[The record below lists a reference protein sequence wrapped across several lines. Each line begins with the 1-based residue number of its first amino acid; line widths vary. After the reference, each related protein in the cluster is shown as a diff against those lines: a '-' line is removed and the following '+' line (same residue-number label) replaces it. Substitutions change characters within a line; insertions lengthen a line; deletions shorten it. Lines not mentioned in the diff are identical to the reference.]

1 MMRMRMKWQAGCL
14 AMLLAAGGSAG
25 GSAAAQA
32 HRHGH
37 GEAGHMAVKAAAC
50 KGFVVLSNGYA
61 VMSGMSEKGGHG
73 TMAMGGG
80 HGQGMAHGGHG
91 QSHAGTGHGH
101 QATGHAGTGHG
112 HQAGLGHQAEGHG
125 SGTKDPLMGLK
136 HGDDVPVTAGRLCVP
151 VDDAAGSWIAV
162 SAQEGVH
169 VRVRSLKGGLAHNSR
184 ANEAFEVE
192 VMEGTKPVEGAS
204 VRLKAR
210 MPHHDR
216 SMAGGHGLANDPEV
230 RGIEA
235 RPAGPGRYTVR
246 TADFSMAGSWLFEIG
261 VSRGGKEVKAYFA
274 TPVGEE

>member
-1 MMRMRMKWQAGCL
+1 MIRMKWQAGCL
-14 AMLLAAGGSAG
+14 AVLLAAAG
-25 GSAAAQA
+25 GAAGQT
-32 HRHGH
+32 HQHGH
-37 GEAGHMAVKAAAC
+37 GKSGHMAAEAAAC

-80 HGQGMAHGGHG
+80 HGQGMTHGGHG
-91 QSHAGTGHGH
+91 RSHAGTEHGH
-101 QATGHAGTGHG
+101 QATGHASMGHG
-112 HQAGLGHQAEGHG
+112 HQAMGHG
-125 SGTKDPLMGLK
+125 SGTEDPLMGLM

-151 VDDAAGSWIAV
+151 VDDAAESWIAV

-192 VMEGTKPVEGAS
+192 VMEGKKPVEGAS

-235 RPAGPGRYTVR
+235 KVTGPGRYTVQ

-261 VSRGGKEVKAYFA
+261 VTRAGKEAKAYFA

>member
-1 MMRMRMKWQAGCL
+1 MMRMKWQVGCL
-14 AMLLAAGGSAG
+14 AVLLAAGGSAAG
-25 GSAAAQA
+25 QT
-32 HRHGH
+32 HQHGH
-37 GEAGHMAVKAAAC
+37 GAAGGMAAKAAAC

-61 VMSGMSEKGGHG
+61 VMSRMSEKGGHG
-73 TMAMGGG
+73 RTATGGG
-80 HGQGMAHGGHG
+80 DGQSMAHGGHG

-101 QATGHAGTGHG
+101 QATGHASMGHG
-112 HQAGLGHQAEGHG
+112 HQAMGHG
-125 SGTKDPLMGLK
+125 SGMEDPLMGLR
-136 HGDDVPVTAGRLCVP
+136 HGDAVPVTAGRLCVP
-151 VDDAAGSWIAV
+151 VDDAAESWVAV
-162 SAQEGVH
+162 TAQGDLH

-192 VMEGTKPVEGAS
+192 VMEGKKPVEGAS
-204 VRLKAR
+204 VKLKAR

-235 RPAGPGRYTVR
+235 RPAGPGRYTVQ

-261 VSRGGKEVKAYFA
+261 VTQGGKEAKAYFA